1 VFNLRGIHI
10 YIIIM
15 KVRAKHNIILG
26 LNLQEII
33 ILTYTVKHNNRKIY
47 KKTIY
52 FINEFLK
59 LIKIY

>member
-1 VFNLRGIHI
+1 
-10 YIIIM
+10 M